1 MPDENMVVTR
11 LLRSLPLKKQT
22 VIKSLLL
29 ATLLFIVYQVTFVVE
44 LSEYAKPKSVK
55 GAVKE
60 KSHPKDVGLES
71 NHDHNKEMGDQIE
84 ENSNKNSH
92 SEIKEEKIKEQNNEI
107 KEQKVVEEHNNAVGV
122 GELVVAPGQK
132 SAASENFT
140 CRASGIVISK
150 DKVNDDYCDC
160 PEDGSDEPR
169 TNACTNSKFVCVKV
183 MKGFPELIPS
193 AWVNDGI
200 CDCCDGSDEGQKKI
214 VKTFLPLAL
223 QKKIGQFLSPCPNR
237 CS

>member
-55 GAVKE
+55 GAGKE
-60 KSHPKDVGLES
+60 KLHPKDVGLES
-71 NHDHNKEMGDQIE
+71 NHDHKEIGNQMN
-84 ENSNKNSH
+84 ENPNKNSH
-92 SEIKEEKIKEQNNEI
+92 SEIKEQKIIEQNNEI
-107 KEQKVVEEHNNAVGV
+107 KKQKIVEHNNSVGV
-122 GELVVAPGQK
+122 GELVAATSQK
-132 SAASENFT
+132 SATSDETFT
-140 CRASGIVISK
+140 CHTSGIVISK

-183 MKGFPELIPS
+183 MKGFPESIPS

-200 CDCCDGSDEGQKKI
+200 CDCCDGSDEWQKKI

-223 QKKIGQFLSPCPNR
+223 QRKIGQFFSPCPNH